1 MGHGLRLGRVSE
13 REWVQ
18 AWRMRRPTMMNTF
31 EKVIENG
38 DTAALRPEC
47 QISFR

>member
-1 MGHGLRLGRVSE
+1 MGHGPRLGRVSQ

-31 EKVIENG
+31 EKEIENG
-38 DTAALRPEC
+38 DTVALRSER
-47 QISFR
+47 QTSFR